1 VVAFCL
7 TGLAIVDRKSSLFFH
22 QWHSIFRNAPNNNNT
37 TMSTNKTLLIALG
50 GAAAATLIYRYLGT
64 EKGKELLNSASG
76 LVKDL
81 TSKATEYA
89 KTNLGGAQSTDQAQA
104 S

>member
-1 VVAFCL
+1 
-7 TGLAIVDRKSSLFFH
+7 
-22 QWHSIFRNAPNNNNT
+22 
-37 TMSTNKTLLIALG
+37 
-50 GAAAATLIYRYLGT
+50 
-64 EKGKELLNSASG
+64 

-89 KTNLGGAQSTDQAQA
+89 KTNIGSTVKNTLEGQP